1 MDLSLRLILSL
12 VGVLIVVSILLD
24 GLRRIRQNERLRK
37 RDAALKTYAA
47 PTVRE
52 KPESDEIVGAV
63 RVSTT
68 NTSRFSAMKE
78 PHIGPLMMQNENTN
92 RPAQDEMMNTNISI
106 SEEECFEMSEPTLSR
121 EQFFVI
127 NVVSKTR
134 EGFAGSELIPAFL
147 AAGLRFGEMS
157 IFHRHENSN
166 GQGRLLFSVASL
178 FEPGTFDLDNI
189 ENICTPGLSFFMCLP
204 GPTNPLAAFNMMAQA
219 AKRIAEALD
228 GELRDRAKNPLTAQ
242 AMADSQKDIREWMK
256 QHQQAG
262 VAATSD

>member
-63 RVSTT
+63 RVRTT

-78 PHIGPLMMQNENTN
+78 PHIGPLMNENTH
-92 RPAQDEMMNTNISI
+92 RPAYDEMMGTNI
-106 SEEECFEMSEPTLSR
+106 SEEESFEVSEPPLSR

-157 IFHRHENSN
+157 IFHRHEHSN

-204 GPTNPLAAFNMMAQA
+204 GPTNPLAAFNMMAQT